1 MKKRYNV
8 FVYRPNFRAHEHLEA
23 TDVTYIGNAV
33 RFLYKGNWF
42 TVSDNWEVV
51 EKADYGT

>member
-8 FVYRPNFRAHEHLEA
+8 FVYRPNFRAYEHLEA

-42 TVSDNWEVV
+42 SVSDVWEVV